1 MCLPLTDYFSIKYN
15 LCTIYWKIA
24 MNKIV
29 PSVLLR
35 DDLEFVVKKVGW
47 IFSWKKCSTGARL
60 VKSPD
65 S

>member
-1 MCLPLTDYFSIKYN
+1 
-15 LCTIYWKIA
+15 

-47 IFSWKKCSTGARL
+47 IFSWKKYSTGARL
-60 VKSPD
+60 VKAPD